1 VFFSRNKSAGTVF
14 RLVFSAKGTGP
25 KVIVAGHLEPM
36 HVFSPFFL
44 LMLGMYLFVSKGKIM
59 VNIETG
65 SIFELNVRVHLNGDA
80 NYLHSC

>member
-1 VFFSRNKSAGTVF
+1 
-14 RLVFSAKGTGP
+14 
-25 KVIVAGHLEPM
+25 M
-36 HVFSPFFL
+36 HVFSPILFFFSAYAWYVFVYACFLSYSLFFL

-65 SIFELNVRVHLNGDA
+65 GMFELNVRVHLNGDA